1 MIEEYPK
8 MMYDEF
14 VAKQRAR
21 GLDQRSLTL
30 TVNNSKLV
38 TTYDVAN
45 GTWGTAIE
53 ITPPAGQEIS
63 IRGKTQVR
71 KDTESAHAIFFKLS
85 GSGEGSEAG
94 VTDEIGVD
102 SEVEMRI
109 ERTSRD
115 QIQGPA
121 DVYGVFNNSIEPQ
134 KYRPA
139 EGIYLR
145 GNDTLAIRV
154 KPVGGTTGGDGDIDK
169 DDIILGC
176 QCDLWT

>member
-1 MIEEYPK
+1 

-30 TVNNSKLV
+30 TRNNTKLV
-38 TTYDVAN
+38 TMYDAAV
-45 GTWGTAIE
+45 GTWTTVIE

-71 KDTESAHAIFFKLS
+71 KDTESAHAIYFKLA
-85 GSGEGSEAG
+85 GSEG
-94 VTDEIGVD
+94 NEVSDD
-102 SEVEMRI
+102 SEIEMRI

-121 DVYGVFNNSIEPQ
+121 DTYACFNSSIEPQ

-154 KPVGGTTGGDGDIDK
+154 KSAASSAGGDGHINDTDIL
-169 DDIILGC
+169 LGC

>member
-8 MMYDEF
+8 MSYDDF

-30 TVNNSKLV
+30 TVNNTKLV
-38 TTYDVAN
+38 STFDVAV
-45 GTWGTAIE
+45 GTWTTAIE

-71 KDTESAHAIFFKLS
+71 KDTESAHAIYFKLA
-85 GSGEGSEAG
+85 GSDSNEVGA
-94 VTDEIGVD
+94 D
-102 SEVEMRI
+102 SEIEMRI

-121 DVYGVFNNSIEPQ
+121 DTYAVFNNAIEPQ

-145 GNDTLAIRV
+145 GNDTLAIRTKSV
-154 KPVGGTTGGDGDIDK
+154 AGSSGDGHID
-169 DDIILGC
+169 DEYIILAL

>member
-30 TVNNSKLV
+30 TRNNTKLV
-38 TTYDVAN
+38 TLYDAAN
-45 GTWGTAIE
+45 QVWTTVIE

-71 KDTESAHAIFFKLS
+71 KDTESAHAIYFRLA
-85 GSGEGSEAG
+85 GSGAG
-94 VTDEIGVD
+94 TADEIGD
-102 SEVEMRI
+102 ESEIEMRI

-121 DVYGVFNNSIEPQ
+121 DVYAVFNNAIEPQ

-145 GNDTLAIRV
+145 GNDTLAVRV
-154 KPVGGTTGGDGDIDK
+154 KAQAGSTGVGDVDA
-169 DDIILGC
+169 DDTIVGV